1 MSVRTILL
9 YPHKAGATFNID
21 YYLKSHMPL
30 VSRLYTP
37 FGLEHWEVVKF
48 PVEDS
53 PAYIVQ
59 TTLHWRTRAHV
70 AAANASEGGRQLFED
85 IKNFSEVP
93 PIALT
98 GDLVGKL

>member
-9 YPHKAGATFNID
+9 YPHKSGAVFNIE

-30 VSRLYTP
+30 VSKLYGP
-37 FGLEHWEVVKF
+37 FGLENWEVVEF
-48 PVEDS
+48 PTNDT
-53 PAYIVQ
+53 PAYVVQ
-59 TTLHWRTRAHV
+59 TTLHWKNRDQL
-70 AAANASEGGRQLFED
+70 AAANASEGGKQLFND
-85 IKNFSEVP
+85 IKNFSEAT